1 MSKLLDGLNP
11 QQLAAVTLPHHSAL
25 ILAGAGSG
33 KTRVLTTRIAW
44 LLQTGQ
50 ISPSGILAVTFTNKA
65 AKEMV
70 TRLTAMLPATP
81 HAVWIGTFHGLSNRL
96 LRTHHHEAGLPRL
109 FQILDSADQ
118 LSAIKRMLKG
128 LQANTEKF
136 DPKKVQQFINLNK
149 DQGLRGEQVEAWDPY
164 NRQLVE
170 YYLAYDA
177 QCMREG
183 VVDFAELL
191 LRSHELLA
199 RNQIL
204 REHYQQRFRHVLI
217 DEFQDTNR
225 LQYRWLKQ
233 FASADSALMA
243 VGDDDQSIYGF
254 RGAHSGNMNDF
265 QRDYAHDHII
275 RLEQNYRS
283 QGNILDAANALINR
297 NPGRLGKT
305 LWTAAGQG
313 DALQLYAADS
323 DQEEARFICTQVA
336 TLHKQGHPLSDMALL
351 YRSNAQSRVLE
362 HALFSAGMAYR
373 VYGGL
378 RFFERQEIKHA
389 LAYLRLLVNPDDDNA
404 FMRIVNFP
412 TRGIG
417 TRTLEQLDAQ
427 ARQQQTSLWRAAVA
441 ASTDNKGLGRF
452 VALMNALQDPIS
464 TLPLPEAI
472 AQALDGSGLSI
483 HYQNEKDGQDRL
495 DNLNELINAAS
506 VFVRDN
512 DSGTDDTPSGANQTG
527 VMADFLAHTALE
539 AGTHQSG
546 NSNDALQLMT
556 IHAAKGLE
564 FRTVFLT
571 GLEQGLFPS
580 ELSMHEA
587 KGVEEERRLM
597 YVALTRAR
605 EHLYLSYAHTRM
617 LHGQTRYGIPSQ
629 FLNEIPS
636 ELVQTIQPAFF
647 GSTNSHRMDGRA
659 FTDAWDTNPGAAHS
673 HTNRRPQANSRT
685 ANLSAASTSASRS
698 PASSNN
704 PWRLGMSAR
713 HPKFG
718 LGVIVNLEGQGED
731 ARVQINFGAGHG
743 IKWLALAYARLE
755 AVSHA

>member
-11 QQLAAVTLPHHSAL
+11 QQLAAVTLPHQSTL

-50 ISPSGILAVTFTNKA
+50 VSPSGILAVTFTNKA
-65 AKEMV
+65 AREML
-70 TRLTAMLPATP
+70 TRLSTMLPATP
-81 HAVWIGTFHGLSNRL
+81 HSTWIGTFHGLSNRL

-136 DPKKVQQFINLNK
+136 DPKKVQQFINQNK
-149 DQGLRGEQVEAWDPY
+149 DQGLRGEQVETWDPY

-191 LRSHELLA
+191 LRSHELLS
-199 RNQIL
+199 RNQAL

-233 FASADSALMA
+233 FASHDSALMA

-265 QRDYAHDHII
+265 QRDYAHDNII

-283 QGNILDAANALINR
+283 QGNILDAANALINQ

-323 DQEEARFICTQVA
+323 DQEEARFICTQAA
-336 TLHKQGHPLSDMALL
+336 TLHQQGHSLSDMALL

-362 HALFSAGMAYR
+362 HALFSAGMAYQ

-378 RFFERQEIKHA
+378 RFFERQEVKHA

-404 FMRIVNFP
+404 FTRIVNFP

-417 TRTLEQLDAQ
+417 TRTLELLDAQ

-441 ASTDNKGLGRF
+441 ASADNKGLGRF

-472 AQALDGSGLSI
+472 AQVLDGSGLSL

-495 DNLNELINAAS
+495 DNLIELINAAS

-512 DSGTDDTPSGANQTG
+512 ENNSDAPLSANQSG
-527 VMADFLAHTALE
+527 MLGDFLAHTALE

-580 ELSMHEA
+580 ELSMQEA

-605 EHLYLSYAHTRM
+605 EHLYLSYAHSRM

-629 FLNEIPS
+629 FLNEIPAN
-636 ELVQTIQPAFF
+636 LVQTIRPAFVSF
-647 GSTNSHRMDGRA
+647 AHSRQTDERA
-659 FTDAWDTNPGAAHS
+659 FADTWDANPSAPHTPQRAHASSRTGNPGGA
-673 HTNRRPQANSRT
+673 
-685 ANLSAASTSASRS
+685 LKS
-698 PASSNN
+698 PAPSNS

-718 LGVIVNLEGQGED
+718 LGVIVNLEGQGDD

-743 IKWLALAYARLE
+743 TKWLALAYARLE
-755 AVSHA
+755 AVSHSA